1 MRQKKKAEI
10 KEKLECHLKRMKQY
24 NDLLNQDKK
33 LMNWVCQLDKLYW
46 LTQVANKTKEKK

>member
-10 KEKLECHLKRMKQY
+10 KEKLECHLKRMNQY

-33 LMNWVCQLDKLYW
+33 LMNWVCQLNKLYW

>member
-1 MRQKKKAEI
+1 MTQKKKAEI

-33 LMNWVCQLDKLYW
+33 LAYTSSK
-46 LTQVANKTKEKK
+46 